1 MSNTGNKDSL
11 RQIPYIKELERVAV
25 NLLRKNQNSKERL
38 KEILEE
44 YASRY
49 AREYNIRA

>member
-1 MSNTGNKDSL
+1 MSNTRNSV
-11 RQIPYIKELERVAV
+11 PYIKELERVAV
-25 NLLRKNQNSKERL
+25 NLLRKNLNSKEKL
-38 KEILEE
+38 KEILED

>member
-1 MSNTGNKDSL
+1 MSNIRDRDSSHA
-11 RQIPYIKELERVAV
+11 IPYIKELERIAL
-25 NLLRKNQNSKERL
+25 NLLRKNPNNKEKL
-38 KEILEE
+38 KEILED